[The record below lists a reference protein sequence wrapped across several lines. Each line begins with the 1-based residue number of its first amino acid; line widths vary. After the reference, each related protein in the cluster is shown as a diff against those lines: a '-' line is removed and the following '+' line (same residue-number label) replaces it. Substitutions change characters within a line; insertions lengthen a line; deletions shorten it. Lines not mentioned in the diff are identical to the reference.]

1 MSMSA
6 VTLAEAPRARRAGP
20 TLGRFLAEGMRVAV
34 ASARALTVREY
45 ADPFT
50 HRLAQLVPGMQQR
63 GNLALMRRALTEM
76 PDAGVVLEIGCFA
89 GRSSCLLT
97 YLLDQQERPH
107 RLVAC
112 DPWDYSFKGLVDAP
126 LGTSTVSGA
135 AWGEHAAHIYREH
148 VGFFCA
154 HRLPHTFRLSSD
166 DLFARWGTAPLL
178 DVFGRTVTLAGSIA
192 FAFIDGNHD
201 YAHVSADMRNTDA
214 RLLPGGLM
222 LLDDSACLTGSAGVR
237 RAAAEWVSTRTS
249 TYEIVAREP
258 NVLLRKRAAA

>member
-6 VTLAEAPRARRAGP
+6 VTLTDSPRALRASP
-20 TLGRFLAEGMRVAV
+20 TLKRFLVEGVRLAA

-63 GNLALMRRALTEM
+63 GNLALMRRALKEM
-76 PDAGVVLEIGCFA
+76 PDNGVVLEIGCFA

-112 DPWDYSFKGLVDAP
+112 DPWDYTFKGLAAAP
-126 LGTSTVSGA
+126 LGTSAVSGA

-148 VGFFCA
+148 VAFFCA

-166 DLFARWGTAPLL
+166 DLFARWGKEPLL
-178 DVFGRTVTLAGSIA
+178 DVFGRNVSLEKSIA

-201 YAHVSADMRNTDA
+201 YAHVSADIRNTDA
-214 RLLPGGLM
+214 RLVPGGLM
-222 LLDDSACLTGSAGVR
+222 LLDDSACLTGCTGVR
-237 RAAAEWVSTRTS
+237 RAAAEWLSSRTS

-258 NVLLRKRAAA
+258 NALLRKRAAA